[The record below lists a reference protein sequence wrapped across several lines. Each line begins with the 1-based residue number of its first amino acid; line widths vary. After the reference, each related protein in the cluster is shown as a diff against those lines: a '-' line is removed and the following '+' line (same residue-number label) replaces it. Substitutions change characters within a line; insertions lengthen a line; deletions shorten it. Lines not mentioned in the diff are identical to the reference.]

1 MIISCDAFRVLPLVQ
16 VPSLSFLIHTELSEV
31 LWTMGIDKAVA
42 PGARDPVLGAIALF
56 FIWAAWAGE
65 L

>member
-1 MIISCDAFRVLPLVQ
+1 MYDILVLSLL

-42 PGARDPVLGAIALF
+42 PGAKDPALGAIALF